1 MSKPVTLKKFAA
13 QIGGLSL
20 ELFAPAPHDCHLD
33 FFRKLGESLGHP
45 DSLHN
50 IVSSPGSSRQL
61 SRGKF
66 ACLKSGLRA
75 FQLKAGLLRSLVLQP
90 SAQSPHVKS
99 RWLFVLGLFTHFHW
113 LS

>member
-66 ACLKSGLRA
+66 AGLRA
-75 FQLKAGLLRSLVLQP
+75 FQLKAGLLRSLVSQP

-99 RWLFVLGLFTHFHW
+99 RWLFVLGLFTCFHW